1 MYIEYWTNNERH
13 YMKLSGTGITV
24 TGITKNACFEF
35 LKEKLD
41 IFIKEFKM
49 LKQVEIGN
57 IQEKNS
63 PEEINIIPEII
74 KRDRDFEDYL
84 THKIRQEKRKGKF
97 TNDK

>member
-57 IQEKNS
+57 IQEGNS
-63 PEEINIIPEII
+63 PYEKTQQIIFNDVECKKNEDFSKWISEEM
-74 KRDRDFEDYL
+74 
-84 THKIRQEKRKGKF
+84 EK
-97 TNDK
+97 DL